1 MDMSKRE
8 VDKYRVLVLSL
19 VEIAL
24 GIDVSVIRTAESDT
38 EINNLVR
45 VDENRKPKVI
55 WLRNREDAI
64 YQFWLLRDKGVLADK
79 SWIIFTGIED
89 SPLWRDLS
97 EYEGGKFGSMY
108 VLHYDSSTNVGVK
121 PSQRGI
127 YMRDGGGYATTK

>member
-1 MDMSKRE
+1 MSKRE
-8 VDKYRVLVLSL
+8 ADKYRVLVLSL

-24 GIDVSVIRTAESDT
+24 GMDVSVIRTAESDT

-97 EYEGGKFGSMY
+97 EYEGGRIGSMY

-121 PSQRGI
+121 PSQKGL
-127 YMRDGGGYATTK
+127 YMRDGGGYASTK